1 MTLIFCGNR
10 AIVSPCF
17 FQLKHW
23 SRNGGS
29 RVAKLADLCPR
40 LATPERTCLACGRK
54 RQKSELLRISHQ
66 SGTFVIDARQ
76 NLPGRGAYLCPTVTC
91 AELLLR
97 RKGLHHGFRREVPAA
112 VYLQIIDF
120 VRQAATAA
128 D

>member
-1 MTLIFCGNR
+1 MIFCGNR

-17 FQLKHW
+17 FHLKL
-23 SRNGGS
+23 SPRSGGS
-29 RVAKLADLCPR
+29 RVAGLADPR
-40 LATPERTCLACGRK
+40 SRRATPERTCLACGRK
-54 RQKSELLRISHQ
+54 RAKTELLRISHQ

-76 NLPGRGAYLCPTVTC
+76 NLPGRGAYLCPTDAC